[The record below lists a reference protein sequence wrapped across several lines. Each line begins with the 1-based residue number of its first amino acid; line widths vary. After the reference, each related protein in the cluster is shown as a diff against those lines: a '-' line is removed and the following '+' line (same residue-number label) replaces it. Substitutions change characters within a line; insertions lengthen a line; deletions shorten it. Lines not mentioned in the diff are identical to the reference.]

1 MKNKIISWVIWAII
15 WWILVFWYSNL
26 FTEGQNNN
34 IWDKNMWPEWNG
46 WVRMDIDSSNISDD
60 QLEKM
65 AERAGISIDEL
76 KEDFSQLSELKVW
89 EEEIVLDE
97 GKFHSGNAAV
107 VRLIGKK

>member
-1 MKNKIISWVIWAII
+1 M
-15 WWILVFWYSNL
+15 L
-26 FTEGQNNN
+26 F
-34 IWDKNMWPEWNG
+34 
-46 WVRMDIDSSNISDD
+46 
-60 QLEKM
+60 
-65 AERAGISIDEL
+65 SIDEL